1 MQISDN
7 PEKFQPLVEEDIE
20 KVNAG
25 VVLNDQWLDEPITPA
40 NAGERLCTRMER
52 ETLRRFP
59 RSQAILFTIRTHMK
73 PLNDFKRKPDQVC
86 ILAKHLLST

>member
-20 KVNAG
+20 QVNAG
-25 VVLNDQWLDEPITPA
+25 VNLNESWQQQPVTAE

-52 ETLRRFP
+52 ETLSRLP
-59 RSQAILFTIRTHMK
+59 RTRATLFTIRTYMK
-73 PLNDFKRKPDQVC
+73 PLGRFRAKPDQVIPC
-86 ILAKHLLST
+86 CTANPE